1 MWPESTSS
9 RRVDQPMTAAVRP
22 WSVVARNLPE
32 HADNPIH
39 TDEGARAVGFGAALV
54 AGTTVHAYLAHP
66 IVEAWG
72 VDWLAEGTSTIEFL
86 APVEAGDP
94 VDCVPVPADDGSVEV
109 RAEVAGDLRARL
121 VAWRGSSAGDVAPL
135 DGERLPDHLEPLEH
149 GWLDYASRGGDDL
162 TLYSDSGFV
171 HPCGWSS
178 LANNVMIRH
187 LVNGPWIHTRSRIVH
202 HSTAMVGATAL
213 VEAQVVDRFET
224 PRGNRAVVNVDISV
238 DGGPV
243 ATVRHEALV
252 SLTPTAL

>member
-1 MWPESTSS
+1 
-9 RRVDQPMTAAVRP
+9 MTAAVRP

-86 APVEAGDP
+86 VPVEAGDP

-121 VAWRGSSAGDVAPL
+121 VAWRGSPAGDVAPL
-135 DGERLPDHLEPLEH
+135 DGERLPDHLEPLGH
-149 GWLDYASRGGDDL
+149 GWLDYARRGGDDL
-162 TLYSDSGFV
+162 TLYSDGGFV

-187 LVNGPWIHTRSRIVH
+187 LVDGPWIHTRSQIVH

-224 PRGNRAVVNVDISV
+224 RRGNRAVVNVDISV